1 MESKTYNKNQLMP
14 IKFTGLNNH
23 ILFKCNLLKDPRS
36 FRIKSLITNDVVTID
51 IQDYVEKNVNE
62 ENINEKNVN
71 EENINEKNTVL
82 DLHSNVNLDSES
94 KNESYYNM
102 KSINLKDENN
112 KSIGIQCDIEEMY
125 DYIEWIFL

>member
-62 ENINEKNVN
+62 ENINEKN
-71 EENINEKNTVL
+71 TVL